1 MRPSIATLI
10 SGPSYNTD
18 FILKKY
24 FTEKIHNIM
33 KSRNGPQAKN
43 WPSILGEP
51 NFWSAGRVRPC
62 LLNIKIFFQ
71 NIGLHSLCKGPQ
83 ANFRI
88 STNEKH
94 GF

>member
-1 MRPSIATLI
+1 VLI
-10 SGPSYNTD
+10 GQ
-18 FILKKY
+18 KKKI
-24 FTEKIHNIM
+24 TEKNHNIM

-43 WPSILGEP
+43 WPSIPGGP
-51 NFWSAGRVRPC
+51 NFWSTGCIRPC

-71 NIGLHSLCKGPQ
+71 NIGLHSSCKGPR
-83 ANFRI
+83 ADFRI